1 MRTTPPQKSS
11 PRKSVVHDLQQPVAV
26 RGVDQKTIREMNKT
40 QQDESPSISP
50 EPSRIQAAA
59 NIRISADTEQ
69 AEKVSIMSFK
79 QSQQSK
85 KSRITAG
92 GRTNEKINDVLA
104 RLQNLET
111 SQQSMHAEVESIRE
125 QYESSWNVVS
135 KNKVGLEKII
145 NDYELQN
152 GYVGVK
158 QFINDWTIK
167 KKDVMAEV
175 TKLLNE
181 RSLSL
186 QSQMLG
192 F

>member
-1 MRTTPPQKSS
+1 
-11 PRKSVVHDLQQPVAV
+11 
-26 RGVDQKTIREMNKT
+26 MNRT

-50 EPSRIQAAA
+50 EHSRIQAAA

-111 SQQSMHAEVESIRE
+111 SQQSMHAEVESIKE
-125 QYESSWNVVS
+125 QYESAWNVVS
-135 KNKVGLEKII
+135 KNKVGIEKII

-152 GYVGVK
+152 GYVGIK
-158 QFINDWTIK
+158 QFISDWTIK